1 MASVSRVAARRARR
15 SDFVDDP
22 TGLSPAEAGERLRSE
37 GYNELPSSEGR
48 GVSAIAVGV
57 IKEPMFLLLVFSG
70 ALYATLGDIQEAAML
85 LGFVFV
91 VMGITVYQERKTE
104 RALDALRDLSSPR
117 ACVV

>member
-15 SDFVDDP
+15 SDFADDP

-70 ALYATLGDIQEAAML
+70 ALYAALGDIQEAAMRLDGAERGIQGAREDQEQEHRL
-85 LGFVFV
+85 LDHA
-91 VMGITVYQERKTE
+91 Y
-104 RALDALRDLSSPR
+104 
-117 ACVV
+117 